1 MLTFVM
7 FAESFLVSQF
17 LEILFLGGNWR
28 SVLRGGGVE
37 GERLSI
43 KNYTYTLIS

>member
-17 LEILFLGGNWR
+17 LEICFWGET
-28 SVLRGGGVE
+28 GGVCE
-37 GERLSI
+37 GEEGLRERD
-43 KNYTYTLIS
+43 